1 MYFTL
6 RGLDKKKL
14 WGKNLQLEEEGISPP
29 KMTMSSLVPMAV
41 TGNEP
46 NQAARSQGKEGGGTG

>member
-41 TGNEP
+41 TENEP
-46 NQAARSQGKEGGGTG
+46 GYDCEAARKGG